1 MNMKEYVIGIDIGGT
16 FTKCGFVDRAG
27 NCFAESVTPTDV
39 YDNVDDYL
47 ENLIS
52 VLKTSEKQLDG
63 PYKIVGVGIG
73 APNGNYHNGTIENAT
88 NLKWKGVIPFA
99 DLVNRHYNVPVK
111 LTNDANA
118 AALGE
123 MIYGGAKGM
132 KDFIMITLGTG
143 LGSGIVVNGNLV
155 YGHDGFAG
163 ELGHVNVMENGRK
176 CGCGNYGCLETYVS
190 APGIK
195 KTVFELLASNSEG
208 RNLANYSFNELD
220 SELIHNAALK
230 NDPVALK
237 AFDVTGKILGQKLA
251 DSVAHTSPEAVFL
264 LGGLAKSGDYIFN
277 PTRKYMEESV
287 MGTFRNKVK
296 ILPSQL
302 TDRNAAVMGSSA
314 LIWKELDK

>member
-1 MNMKEYVIGIDIGGT
+1 MNEYVIGIDIGGT
-16 FTKCGFVDRAG
+16 FTKSGYVDRDG

-47 ENLIS
+47 ANLIQE
-52 VLKTSEKQLDG
+52 LKKAEKQLEG
-63 PYKIVGVGIG
+63 SYKITGVGIG

-88 NLKWKGVIPFA
+88 NLKWRGVINFA
-99 DLVNRHYNVPVK
+99 DMVNKHYNIPVK

-123 MIYGGAKGM
+123 MVYGGAKGM
-132 KDFIMITLGTG
+132 RDFIMITLGTG
-143 LGSGIVVNGNLV
+143 LGSGIVVNGDLV

-163 ELGHVNVMENGRK
+163 ELGHVNVVENGRR
-176 CGCGNYGCLETYVS
+176 CGCGNHGCLETYVS

-195 KTVFELLASNSEG
+195 KTVFELLASDSNGSD
-208 RNLANYSFNELD
+208 LVNYSFDELD
-220 SELIHNAALK
+220 SEMIYNAAVK

-237 AFDVTGKILGQKLA
+237 AFDVTGKILGRKLA
-251 DSVAHTSPEAVFL
+251 DSVAHTSPEAIFL
-264 LGGLAKSGDYIFN
+264 FGGLSKSGDYIFK
-277 PTRKYMEESV
+277 PTKKYMEESV

-302 TDRNAAVMGSSA
+302 TDRNAAVMGASA
-314 LIWKELDK
+314 LIRKELDK

>member
-1 MNMKEYVIGIDIGGT
+1 MKEYVIGIDIGGT
-16 FTKCGFVDRAG
+16 FTKCGFVDREG
-27 NCFAESVTPTDV
+27 NCFAECVTPTDV

-52 VLKTSEKQLDG
+52 VLKTAEKQLEG

-99 DLVNRHYNVPVK
+99 QLVNKHYNVPVK

-123 MIYGGAKGM
+123 MVYGGAKGM

-143 LGSGIVVNGNLV
+143 LGSGVVVNGDLV

-163 ELGHVNVMENGRK
+163 ELGHVNVRENGRK
-176 CGCGNYGCLETYVS
+176 CGCGNLGCLETYVS

-195 KTVFELLASNSEG
+195 RTVFELLASNSEG
-208 RNLANYSFNELD
+208 SNLANYSFNELD
-220 SELIHNAALK
+220 SEMIYNAARE

-264 LGGLAKSGDYIFN
+264 FGGLSKSGDYIFA
-277 PTRKYMEESV
+277 PTKKYMEESV
-287 MGTFRNKVK
+287 MGTFKNKVK

-302 TDRNAAVMGSSA
+302 TDKNAAVMGSSA

>member
-16 FTKCGFVDRAG
+16 FTKCGFVDREG
-27 NCFAESVTPTDV
+27 NCFAECVTPTDV

-52 VLKTSEKQLDG
+52 VLKTAEKQLEG

-99 DLVNRHYNVPVK
+99 QLVNKHYNVPVK

-123 MIYGGAKGM
+123 MVYGGAKGM

-143 LGSGIVVNGNLV
+143 LGSGVVVNGDLV

-163 ELGHVNVMENGRK
+163 ELGHVNVRENGRK
-176 CGCGNYGCLETYVS
+176 CGCGNFGCLETYVS

-195 KTVFELLASNSEG
+195 RTVFELLASDSEG
-208 RNLANYSFNELD
+208 SNLANYSFNELD
-220 SELIHNAALK
+220 SEMIYNAARE

-264 LGGLAKSGDYIFN
+264 FGGLSKSGDYIFA
-277 PTRKYMEESV
+277 PTKKYMEESV
-287 MGTFRNKVK
+287 MGTFKNKVK

-302 TDRNAAVMGSSA
+302 TDKNAAVMGSSA

>member
-1 MNMKEYVIGIDIGGT
+1 MKEYVIGIDIGGT
-16 FTKCGFVDRAG
+16 FTKCGFVDREG
-27 NCFAESVTPTDV
+27 NCFAECVTPTDV

-52 VLKTSEKQLDG
+52 VLKTAEKQLEG

-99 DLVNRHYNVPVK
+99 QLVNKHYNVPVK

-123 MIYGGAKGM
+123 MVYGGAKGM

-143 LGSGIVVNGNLV
+143 LGSGVVVNGDLV

-163 ELGHVNVMENGRK
+163 ELGHVNVRENGRK
-176 CGCGNYGCLETYVS
+176 CGCGNFGCLETYVS

-195 KTVFELLASNSEG
+195 RTVFELLASDSEG
-208 RNLANYSFNELD
+208 SNLANYSFNELD
-220 SELIHNAALK
+220 SEMIYNAARE

-264 LGGLAKSGDYIFN
+264 FGGLSKSGDYIFA
-277 PTRKYMEESV
+277 PTKKYMEESV
-287 MGTFRNKVK
+287 MGTFKNKVK

-302 TDRNAAVMGSSA
+302 TDKNAAVMGSSA

>member
-1 MNMKEYVIGIDIGGT
+1 MKEYVIGIDIGGT
-16 FTKCGFVDRAG
+16 FTKCGFVDREG

-39 YDNVDDYL
+39 YDNVEDYL
-47 ENLIS
+47 ENLI
-52 VLKTSEKQLDG
+52 KEIKKAEEKLEG

-88 NLKWKGVIPFA
+88 NLKWRGVIPFA
-99 DLVNRHYNVPVK
+99 DLVNKHYKVPVK

-123 MIYGGAKGM
+123 MVYGGAKGM

-143 LGSGIVVNGNLV
+143 LGSGVVVNGDLV

-163 ELGHVNVMENGRK
+163 ELGHVNVVENGRK
-176 CGCGNYGCLETYVS
+176 CGCGNLGCLETYVS

-195 KTVFELLASNSEG
+195 RTVFELLASDSSDSDLVNF
-208 RNLANYSFNELD
+208 SFDELD
-220 SELIHNAALK
+220 SEMIYNAAVK
-230 NDPVALK
+230 GDKVALK
-237 AFDVTGKILGQKLA
+237 AFDVTGKILGRKLA

-264 LGGLAKSGDYIFN
+264 FGGLSKSGDYIFK
-277 PTRKYMEESV
+277 PTKKYMEESV
-287 MGTFRNKVK
+287 MGTFKNKVK

-302 TDRNAAVMGSSA
+302 MDKNVAVMGSSA

>member
-1 MNMKEYVIGIDIGGT
+1 MKEYVIGIDIGGT
-16 FTKCGFVDRAG
+16 FTKSGYVDRDG
-27 NCFAESVTPTDV
+27 NCYAESVSPTDA
-39 YDNVDDYL
+39 YDNVNDYL
-47 ENLIS
+47 DNLIKE
-52 VLKTSEKQLDG
+52 LKNAEKQLEG

-88 NLKWKGVIPFA
+88 NLKWKGVIPLA
-99 DLVNRHYNVPVK
+99 DMVNKHYNLPVK

-123 MIYGGAKGM
+123 MVYGGAKGM

-143 LGSGIVVNGNLV
+143 LGSGIVVNGDLV

-163 ELGHVNVMENGRK
+163 ELGHVNVVENGRR
-176 CGCGNYGCLETYVS
+176 CGCGNLGCLETYVS

-195 KTVFELLASNSEG
+195 RTVFELLASDSNGSD
-208 RNLANYSFNELD
+208 LVNYSFSELD
-220 SELIHNAALK
+220 SEMIYNAAVK

-237 AFDVTGKILGQKLA
+237 AFDVTGKILGRKLA

-264 LGGLAKSGDYIFN
+264 FGGLSKSGEYIFK
-277 PTRKYMEESV
+277 PTKKYMEEAV
-287 MGTFRNKVK
+287 MGTFRNKVR

-302 TDRNAAVMGSSA
+302 TDKNAAVMGASA